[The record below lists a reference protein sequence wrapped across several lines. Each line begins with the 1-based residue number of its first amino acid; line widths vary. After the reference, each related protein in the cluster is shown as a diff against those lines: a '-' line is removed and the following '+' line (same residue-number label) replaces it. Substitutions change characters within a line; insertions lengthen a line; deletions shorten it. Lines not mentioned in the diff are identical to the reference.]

1 MSDRPELTIKL
12 KRKEFL
18 EYYYLTMQIILLSQ
32 GRIGLF
38 LS

>member
-18 EYYYLTMQIILLSQ
+18 EYYYLFDEL
-32 GRIGLF
+32 R
-38 LS
+38 